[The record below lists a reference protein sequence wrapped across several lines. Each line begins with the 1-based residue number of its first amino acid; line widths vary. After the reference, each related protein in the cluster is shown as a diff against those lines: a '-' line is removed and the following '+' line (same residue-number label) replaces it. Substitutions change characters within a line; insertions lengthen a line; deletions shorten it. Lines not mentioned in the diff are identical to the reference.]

1 MIEASTE
8 YKVTGK
14 LTYGMVG
21 GGPGSFIGDVHRRAL
36 RSEGMADIAAGCFSR
51 SPEGTLATGAAL
63 GIPAARL
70 YKTFEEMAEEESKR
84 PGKIDFAV
92 IVSPNT
98 SHYAAVKAFLSR
110 GIPVVCEKPFTVE
123 EAEALELAKL
133 AEDKKL
139 LCAVTYTYTGNVT
152 VKHARELVRRG
163 EIGDIIFVNGEYP
176 QEWLLPPAE
185 KQGSKQA
192 VTRTSPALAG
202 KSNSVGD
209 LGTHIESLVSY
220 ITGLRIKAVCARL
233 DAIGKDRVLD
243 TNAAIMLE
251 YEGGARGLY
260 WTSQV
265 ASGYDNALRVRIFG
279 TKGSLDW
286 NEETSNYLWL
296 SRFGQPN
303 VTLSRARD
311 SFYPQAQSYSRLPS
325 GHPEGYFEALANIYR
340 TYIGALVKQKKGQTL
355 TAEDLDFPDLQ
366 MGIDGVKFTGKCV
379 ESSQKGTVWVS
390 L

>member
-1 MIEASTE
+1 MIEASAEYTVTE
-8 YKVTGK
+8 K
-14 LTYGMVG
+14 LSYGMVG
-21 GGPGSFIGDVHRRAL
+21 GGPGSFIGDIHRRSI
-36 RSEGMADIAAGCFSR
+36 RSEGSAELAAGCFSR

-63 GIPAARL
+63 GMSRDRL
-70 YKTFEEMAEEESKR
+70 YETFEEMAEEEAKR
-84 PGKIDFAV
+84 PDPIDFV
-92 IVSPNT
+92 VVVSPNT

-123 EAEALELAKL
+123 VGEARELADL
-133 AEDKKL
+133 AKKKDL

-152 VKHARELVRRG
+152 IKHARELVRRG
-163 EIGDIIFVNGEYP
+163 EIGDILFVNGEYP

-192 VTRTSPALAG
+192 VTRTDPALAG

-220 ITGLRIKAVCARL
+220 ITGLRIQSLCARL
-233 DAIGKDRVLD
+233 DIIGEDRVLD
-243 TNAAIMLE
+243 TNATIMLN

-265 ASGYDNALRVRIFG
+265 ASGYDNALRIRIFG

-286 NEETSNYLWL
+286 NEEASNYLGL

-303 VTLSRARD
+303 ATLSRAKD
-311 SFYPQAQSYSRLPS
+311 PFYPPAQSYSRLPS
-325 GHPEGYFEALANIYR
+325 GHPEGYFEALSNIYR
-340 TYIGALVKQKKGQTL
+340 TYTGALIKQKKGEPL
-355 TAEDLDFPDLQ
+355 TTADLDFPDLQ
-366 MGIDGVKFTGKCV
+366 LGIDGVAFTGKCV
-379 ESSQKGTVWVS
+379 ESSQKGAVWVS